1 MAFGREF
8 DSRLVHFKTSRIYV
22 GFLLFMEK
30 MKERKK
36 SMKRCKITAVRK
48 TEYKD
53 LMEKYENPI
62 QHACDIEEG
71 QVFITEGWKRPKG
84 FCESAWESISPF
96 VMTLAYGG
104 SDIYEGWMKNKNS
117 AMISCND
124 GFRPVSFYIEVL
136 DEKIY

>member
-1 MAFGREF
+1 
-8 DSRLVHFKTSRIYV
+8 
-22 GFLLFMEK
+22 MEAQ
-30 MKERKK
+30 ERKK

-62 QHACDIEEG
+62 QHACD
-71 QVFITEGWKRPKG
+71 
-84 FCESAWESISPF
+84 ISPF

-136 DEKIY
+136 DDKIY